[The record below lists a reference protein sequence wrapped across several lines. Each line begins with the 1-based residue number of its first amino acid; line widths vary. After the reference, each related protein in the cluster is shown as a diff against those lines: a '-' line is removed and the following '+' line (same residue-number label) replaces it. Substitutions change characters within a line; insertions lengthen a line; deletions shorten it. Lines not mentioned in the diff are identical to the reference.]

1 MSAILV
7 LGYLDISL
15 PTSLRLFFL
24 LLNNSNKPLSNK
36 KIPRRL
42 RFKEMKTEAA
52 ALRERLTRIDV
63 IVTYLAH
70 DQ

>member
-24 LLNNSNKPLSNK
+24 LLNNSNKPLSKK

-52 ALRERLTRIDV
+52 ALREI
-63 IVTYLAH
+63 
-70 DQ
+70 